1 MVDRR
6 DLDFEQVQKAPA
18 EVRWDGVLDVDGEGQ
33 LGGEKENVVYTQQI
47 EYTDFPLAAI
57 TLYNDG
63 GILCL
68 PGER

>member
-1 MVDRR
+1 M
-6 DLDFEQVQKAPA
+6 QKASA
-18 EVRWDGVLDVDGEGQ
+18 EVRRA
-33 LGGEKENVVYTQQI
+33 GEKENVVYTQQI
-47 EYTDFPLAAI
+47 GYTDFPLDTI